1 MNSEQLAGAARYM
14 DELADEKG
22 LLQALQAVDM
32 DMDSIIYVAQQRA
45 LRMVLALRGE
55 KVHSTRQVKV
65 NLSVIEQEIEKHLT
79 LASLDGICIG
89 LAAAKGLAWN
99 PPSSKDN

>member
-22 LLQALQAVDM
+22 LLQALQAVEVEQDAVM
-32 DMDSIIYVAQQRA
+32 YVAQQRA
-45 LRMVLALRGE
+45 LRMLLALRGE
-55 KVHSTRQVKV
+55 RVHPTRQIKVK
-65 NLSVIEQEIEKHLT
+65 LSVIEQEIEKHLA